1 MGNTTDYDQLRDG
14 DPKRRQYVRF
24 DPTLNVGTIAEILV
38 ILGGMVLA
46 WGTLKSDQQT
56 QRVELDSLKSAAVA
70 EKQLTK
76 EALAEIKGDV
86 KEVQRSLNQ
95 ALRTL
100 DVIDAR
106 QQPTKEKP

>member
-1 MGNTTDYDQLRDG
+1 MGNTNDYGNLPEG

-38 ILGGMVLA
+38 ILGGIVLA
-46 WGTLKSDQQT
+46 WGTLKTDQQT
-56 QRVELDSLKSAAVA
+56 QRVELDSLKSAAIV
-70 EKQLTK
+70 EKQVTK

-106 QQPTKEKP
+106 QQPQKGKP